1 MAECCCKKITKY
13 TVASS
18 YFKESLVAEV
28 EMLIKRGWQPF
39 RGIQIQDKTGWMY
52 QVMVKY
58 ED

>member
-1 MAECCCKKITKY
+1 MLTA
-13 TVASS
+13 
-18 YFKESLVAEV
+18 FKESLVAEV